1 MTGPGKLFL
10 IPATLGGEDAQAVLP
25 AAVLQV
31 LARLDF
37 FIVENPKT
45 ARHFLKSA
53 GYPRPL
59 RDASFV
65 TLNEHTPPEAV
76 DALLA
81 PVAAG
86 HDCAVLSEAGCPA
99 VADPGADLVR
109 RAHAK
114 GIRVVPLVGP
124 SAILLALMASGM
136 NGQRFVFHGYLPVA
150 AEPRRNR
157 LKDLETAARHDDATQ
172 IFIEAPYRN
181 HALLQAILES
191 CRDDTLL
198 CLATDLTL
206 PTETVVTRPVA
217 AWKKKRPDIDR
228 RPTVFLLYRS
238 AKL

>member
-1 MTGPGKLFL
+1 MTAPGKLFL
-10 IPATLGGEDAQAVLP
+10 IPTTLGGGDPQAVLP
-25 AAVLQV
+25 ATVLQV
-31 LARLDF
+31 LARLDC

-45 ARHFLKSA
+45 ARHFLKST

-59 RDASFV
+59 RDASFA

-76 DALLA
+76 DALLT

-86 HDCAVLSEAGCPA
+86 HDCAVLSEAGCPG

-109 RAHAK
+109 RAHAR
-114 GIRVVPLVGP
+114 GIRVVPLAGP

-150 AEPRRNR
+150 AQPRRDR
-157 LKDLETAARHDDATQ
+157 LKELETAARRDDATQ

-181 HALLQAILES
+181 NTLLQAIQDT

-198 CLATDLTL
+198 CIAADLTL
-206 PTETVVTRPVA
+206 ETEMVATRPVEE
-217 AWKKKRPDIDR
+217 WKKKPPDIDR